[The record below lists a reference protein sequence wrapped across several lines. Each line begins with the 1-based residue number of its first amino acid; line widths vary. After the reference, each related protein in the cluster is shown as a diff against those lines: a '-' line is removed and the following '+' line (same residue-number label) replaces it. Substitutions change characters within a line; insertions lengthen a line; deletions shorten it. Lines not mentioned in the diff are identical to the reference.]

1 MSYQQQ
7 QQYQFAHDQADQQRR
22 AQESQR
28 QAQIEQA
35 RSAFNARN
43 NYASGVGAGYDP
55 NGGMQLSG
63 PWSQYASPRETSN
76 AASILAG
83 HNAEFNKQIGH
94 VADSNSAM
102 NEQDNLKQQNW
113 EKLNNE
119 KAMDLQATQTGNQ
132 HTQALGETAF
142 KREAM
147 AGMNGMGMGFGGFS
161 HGLTRPSPTTNLYGS
176 DGARIGGGSFLR
188 GLYS

>member
-43 NYASGVGAGYDP
+43 NYAAGVGAGYDP
-55 NGGMQLSG
+55 NGSMQLSG

-83 HNAEFNKQIGH
+83 HDAEFQKQIGN
-94 VADSNSAM
+94 VADSNSVM
-102 NEQDNLKQQNW
+102 GEQDNLKQQNW

-119 KAMDLQATQTGNQ
+119 KAMDMQAAQVGNQ
-132 HTQALGETAF
+132 HAQAMNETNF
-142 KREAM
+142 KRQAM
-147 AGMNGMGMGFGGFS
+147 AGMGFGGFS
-161 HGLTRPSPTTNLYGS
+161 QGLTRPSATTNLYGS
-176 DGARIGGGSFLR
+176 DGARIGGGSFLS